1 MARTIIRKIRQEKEM
16 TQQELAD
23 ILGVTRATVSNY
35 EIRRREPSPDI
46 LQKLKEYFDLNDQT
60 IGEIVLDYAKKK
72 NASGN
77 C

>member
-1 MARTIIRKIRQEKEM
+1 M

-23 ILGVTRATVSNY
+23 ILGVTRATVCNY

-46 LQKLKEYFDLNDQT
+46 LQKLKEHFNLNDQT

-72 NASGN
+72 NASRN
-77 C
+77 S